1 MARIPQ
7 ETINRINDTADIVDV
22 VSKYVDLK
30 KRGRNFF
37 GLCPFHNEK
46 TPSFSVA
53 PDKGIY
59 HCFGCG
65 NGGNAVN
72 FIMEYEK
79 ISFVDAIQELGGQLG
94 IDVEF
99 SGDNKSKEFFHALY
113 EIHNLAANLYHKTLF
128 SDKGKKAKQY
138 LLDRGIDEKLIK
150 LFKIGFAPKNSKF
163 LLESIKAKQYKKDV
177 IEKSGLFGFSN
188 SEIYDRFRS
197 RIMFPIFNISNKV
210 IAFGGRVFGV
220 DDPAKYMNSPETPL
234 YHKSEIFYGLN
245 LSRDIIHKE
254 NYAILV
260 EGYTDVIQLFQAG
273 IKNVIAVSGTAF
285 TEQHVNQIRRLTSKV
300 FLAYD
305 GDSAGTNATL
315 RAGYALLKGGV
326 EPKIIEIPD
335 NLDPDEWVKK
345 EGPTVFKSNG
355 IDKAI
360 GVLNFQLKSS
370 NFSQVSSVEK
380 SNIIKDILSVVNKIQ
395 DPIIQ
400 QNLVKGLA
408 QAAGV
413 EENQIIHMLSKQAT
427 RYRSRQTK
435 DENDKPSKL
444 FSTVNGKAELG
455 IIQVLSGNN
464 DEAKILLKEKLDVNK
479 IETLQI
485 KKLVEILLKS
495 NKVNPAEII
504 SHFEDQDER
513 EIISEVLMLDDQ
525 TSEHLEMAK
534 DCLITLSKILVKKK
548 IKQLRLQIREMETAG
563 KDTSELML
571 KVVEIQKK
579 LND

>member
-79 ISFVDAIQELGGQLG
+79 ISFVDAIQELGGKLG

-99 SGDNKSKEFFHALY
+99 SGSNESKDFFHQLH
-113 EIHNLAANLYHKTLF
+113 EIHDLATDLYHKTLF
-128 SDKGKKAKQY
+128 SDKGNKAKQY

-177 IEKSGLFGFSN
+177 IKKSGLFGFSN
-188 SEIYDRFRS
+188 SKIYDRFRS
-197 RIMFPIFNISNKV
+197 RIMFPIYNTSNKV

-234 YHKSEIFYGLN
+234 YHKSEVFYGLN
-245 LSRDIIHKE
+245 LSRDMIRKE
-254 NYAILV
+254 NCAILV

-273 IKNVIAVSGTAF
+273 IKNIIAVSGTAF
-285 TEQHVNQIRRLTSKV
+285 TDQHVSQIRRLTSKV

-315 RAGYALLKGGV
+315 KAGYLLLKGGV

-335 NLDPDEWVKK
+335 NLDPDDWVKN
-345 EGPTVFKSNG
+345 EGPSVFKSKG

-360 GVLNFQLKSS
+360 GVLNFHFKSS
-370 NFSQVSSVEK
+370 KFSELSGVNKDKVI
-380 SNIIKDILSVVNKIQ
+380 NDILSKVSEISS
-395 DPIIQ
+395 PIIKQ
-400 QNLVKGLA
+400 DFISKIA
-408 QAAGV
+408 QATNL

-427 RYRSRQTK
+427 RYKSKQAK
-435 DENDKPSKL
+435 DEKDKPSKL

-464 DEAKILLKEKLDVNK
+464 DEARKLLKEKLDVDK
-479 IETLQI
+479 IENLQI

-504 SHFEDQDER
+504 SHFEEQDER

-525 TSEHLEMAK
+525 ISEHLEMAK
-534 DCLITLSKILVKKK
+534 DCLTTLSKISVKEK

-571 KVVEIQKK
+571 KVVEMQKD

>member
-260 EGYTDVIQLFQAG
+260 EGYTDVIQLFQAD

-435 DENDKPSKL
+435 DENDNPSKL

-534 DCLITLSKILVKKK
+534 DCLTTLSKISLKEK
-548 IKQLRLQIREMETAG
+548 IRQLRLQIREMETAG
-563 KDTSELML
+563 KNTNKLMI
-571 KVVEIQKK
+571 KVVEMQKD

>member
-128 SDKGKKAKQY
+128 SDKGEKAKQY
-138 LLDRGIDEKLIK
+138 LLDRGIDENLIK

-197 RIMFPIFNISNKV
+197 RIMFPIFNTSNKV

-220 DDPAKYMNSPETPL
+220 NDPAKYMNSPETPL

-427 RYRSRQTK
+427 RYRSRQTI
-435 DENDKPSKL
+435 DENDKSSRL

-495 NKVNPAEII
+495 KKINPAEII

-534 DCLITLSKILVKKK
+534 DCLTTLSKISVKEK

-563 KDTSELML
+563 ENTNELMI
-571 KVVEIQKK
+571 KVVEMQKD

>member
-128 SDKGKKAKQY
+128 SDKGEKAKQY
-138 LLDRGIDEKLIK
+138 LLDRGIDENLIK

-197 RIMFPIFNISNKV
+197 RIMFPIFNTSNKV

-220 DDPAKYMNSPETPL
+220 NDPAKYMNSPETPL

-427 RYRSRQTK
+427 RYRSRQTIDEK
-435 DENDKPSKL
+435 DKLSRL
-444 FSTVNGKAELG
+444 FSTINGKAELG

-495 NKVNPAEII
+495 KKINPAEII

-534 DCLITLSKILVKKK
+534 DCLTTLSKISVKEK

-563 KDTSELML
+563 ENTNELMI
-571 KVVEIQKK
+571 KVVEMQKD

>member
-79 ISFVDAIQELGGQLG
+79 IGFVDAIQELGGQLG

-197 RIMFPIFNISNKV
+197 RIMFPIFNTSNKV

-234 YHKSEIFYGLN
+234 YHKSEVFYGLN
-245 LSRDIIHKE
+245 LSRDMIRKE

-273 IKNVIAVSGTAF
+273 INNVIAVSGTAF
-285 TEQHVNQIRRLTSKV
+285 TDQHVNQIRRLTSKV

-435 DENDKPSKL
+435 DENYNPSKL

-534 DCLITLSKILVKKK
+534 DCLTTLSKILLKEK
-548 IKQLRLQIREMETAG
+548 IRQLRLEIREMETAG
-563 KDTSELML
+563 KNTNELMI
-571 KVVEIQKK
+571 KVVEMQKD

>member
-7 ETINRINDTADIVDV
+7 EIINRINDTADIVDV

-138 LLDRGIDEKLIK
+138 LLDRGIDENLIK

-197 RIMFPIFNISNKV
+197 RIMFPIFNTSNKV

-335 NLDPDEWVKK
+335 NLDPDGWVKK

-380 SNIIKDILSVVNKIQ
+380 SNIIKDVLSVVNKIQ

-427 RYRSRQTK
+427 RYRSRQTIDEK
-435 DENDKPSKL
+435 DKLSRL
-444 FSTVNGKAELG
+444 FSTINGKAELG
-455 IIQVLSGNN
+455 
-464 DEAKILLKEKLDVNK
+464 
-479 IETLQI
+479 
-485 KKLVEILLKS
+485 
-495 NKVNPAEII
+495 
-504 SHFEDQDER
+504 
-513 EIISEVLMLDDQ
+513 
-525 TSEHLEMAK
+525 
-534 DCLITLSKILVKKK
+534 
-548 IKQLRLQIREMETAG
+548 
-563 KDTSELML
+563 
-571 KVVEIQKK
+571 
-579 LND
+579 

>member
-435 DENDKPSKL
+435 DENDNPSKL

-534 DCLITLSKILVKKK
+534 DCLTTLSKISLKEK
-548 IKQLRLQIREMETAG
+548 IRQLRLEIREMETAG
-563 KDTSELML
+563 KNTNKLMI
-571 KVVEIQKK
+571 KVVEMQKD

>member
-99 SGDNKSKEFFHALY
+99 SGDNKSKEFFNELH
-113 EIHNLAANLYHKTLF
+113 EIHNLAADLYHKTLF
-128 SDKGKKAKQY
+128 SHKGEKAKQY
-138 LLDRGIDEKLIK
+138 LLDRGIDENLIK

-197 RIMFPIFNISNKV
+197 RIMFPIFNTSNKV

-245 LSRDIIHKE
+245 LSRDIIRKE

-427 RYRSRQTK
+427 RYRSRQTI
-435 DENDKPSKL
+435 DENDKPSRL

-534 DCLITLSKILVKKK
+534 DCLTTLSKILVKEK

-571 KVVEIQKK
+571 KVVEMQKD

>member
-128 SDKGKKAKQY
+128 SDKGEKAKQY
-138 LLDRGIDEKLIK
+138 LLDRGIDENLIK

-163 LLESIKAKQYKKDV
+163 LLESIKTKQYKKDV

-197 RIMFPIFNISNKV
+197 RIMFPIFNTSNKV

-220 DDPAKYMNSPETPL
+220 NDPAKYMNSPETPL

-254 NYAILV
+254 NSAILV

-427 RYRSRQTK
+427 RYRSRQTI
-435 DENDKPSKL
+435 DENDKSSRL

-495 NKVNPAEII
+495 KKINPAEII

-534 DCLITLSKILVKKK
+534 DCLTTLSKISVKEK

-563 KDTSELML
+563 ENTNELMI
-571 KVVEIQKK
+571 KVVEMQKD

>member
-113 EIHNLAANLYHKTLF
+113 DIHNLAANLYHKTLF

-138 LLDRGIDEKLIK
+138 LLDRGIDENLIK
-150 LFKIGFAPKNSKF
+150 LFKIGFAANNSKF

-177 IEKSGLFGFSN
+177 IEKSGLFGSSN
-188 SEIYDRFRS
+188 SGIYDRFRS
-197 RIMFPIFNISNKV
+197 RIMFPIFNTSNKV

-245 LSRDIIHKE
+245 LSRDIIRKE

-285 TEQHVNQIRRLTSKV
+285 TEQHVIQIRRLTSKV

-427 RYRSRQTK
+427 RYRSRQTI
-435 DENDKPSKL
+435 DENDKPSRL

-485 KKLVEILLKS
+485 KKLVEILLESK
-495 NKVNPAEII
+495 KINPAEIM

-534 DCLITLSKILVKKK
+534 DCLTTLSKISVKEK

-563 KDTSELML
+563 ENTNELMI
-571 KVVEIQKK
+571 KVVEMQKD

>member
-79 ISFVDAIQELGGQLG
+79 ISFVDAIQELGGQFG
-94 IDVEF
+94 IEVEF
-99 SGDNKSKEFFHALY
+99 SGDNKSNEFFHELY
-113 EIHNLAANLYHKTLF
+113 EIHNLAADLYHKTLF
-128 SDKGKKAKQY
+128 SDKGEKAKKY

-150 LFKIGFAPKNSKF
+150 LFKIGFAPKNSTF
-163 LLESIKAKQYKKDV
+163 LLESIKTKQYKKDV
-177 IEKSGLFGFSN
+177 IKKSGLFGFADSK
-188 SEIYDRFRS
+188 IYDRFRS
-197 RIMFPIFNISNKV
+197 RIMFPISNTSNKV

-234 YHKSEIFYGLN
+234 YHKSEVFYGLN
-245 LSRDIIHKE
+245 LSRDMIRKE

-285 TEQHVNQIRRLTSKV
+285 TDQHVNQIRRLTSKA

-305 GDSAGTNATL
+305 GDSAGANATL
-315 RAGYALLKGGV
+315 RAGYSLLKGGV

-335 NLDPDEWVKK
+335 NLDPDDWVKN
-345 EGPTVFKSNG
+345 EGSSVFKSKG

-360 GVLNFQLKSS
+360 GVLNFHFKSS
-370 NFSQVSSVEK
+370 KFSELSGVNRDK
-380 SNIIKDILSVVNKIQ
+380 IINDILSKVSEISS
-395 DPIIQ
+395 PIIKQ
-400 QNLVKGLA
+400 DFISKIA
-408 QAAGV
+408 QATNL

-427 RYRSRQTK
+427 RHKSRQAK
-435 DENDKPSKL
+435 DEKDKPSKL

-464 DEAKILLKEKLDVNK
+464 DEARILLKEKLDVDK
-479 IETLQI
+479 IENLQI
-485 KKLVEILLKS
+485 RKLVEILLKS

-504 SHFEDQDER
+504 SHFEEQGER

-534 DCLITLSKILVKKK
+534 DCLTTLSKILVKEK

>member
-138 LLDRGIDEKLIK
+138 LLDRGIDENLIK

-197 RIMFPIFNISNKV
+197 RIMFPIFNTSNKV

-220 DDPAKYMNSPETPL
+220 NDPAKYMNSPETPL
-234 YHKSEIFYGLN
+234 YHKSKIFYGLN

-326 EPKIIEIPD
+326 EPKIIEIPN

-427 RYRSRQTK
+427 RYRSRQTI
-435 DENDKPSKL
+435 DENDKPSRL

-485 KKLVEILLKS
+485 KKLVEILLESK
-495 NKVNPAEII
+495 KINPAEIM

-534 DCLITLSKILVKKK
+534 DCLTTLSKISVKEK

-563 KDTSELML
+563 EDTNELMI
-571 KVVEIQKK
+571 KVVEMQKD

>member
-7 ETINRINDTADIVDV
+7 EIINRINDTADIVDV

-138 LLDRGIDEKLIK
+138 LLDRGIDENLIK

-197 RIMFPIFNISNKV
+197 RIMFPIFNTSNKV

-220 DDPAKYMNSPETPL
+220 NDPAKYMNSPETPL
-234 YHKSEIFYGLN
+234 YHKSEIFYGIN

-254 NYAILV
+254 NCAILV

-370 NFSQVSSVEK
+370 NFSQASSVEK

-427 RYRSRQTK
+427 RYRPRQSI
-435 DENDKPSKL
+435 DENDKPSRL

-495 NKVNPAEII
+495 KKINPAEII

-534 DCLITLSKILVKKK
+534 DCLTTLSKISVKEK

-563 KDTSELML
+563 ENTNELMI
-571 KVVEIQKK
+571 KVVEMQKD

>member
-7 ETINRINDTADIVDV
+7 DIINRINDTADIVDV

-138 LLDRGIDEKLIK
+138 LLDRGIDENLIK

-197 RIMFPIFNISNKV
+197 RIMFPIFNTSNKV

-260 EGYTDVIQLFQAG
+260 EGHTDVIQLFQAG

-427 RYRSRQTK
+427 RYRSRQTI
-435 DENDKPSKL
+435 DENDKSSRL

-495 NKVNPAEII
+495 KKINPAEII

-534 DCLITLSKILVKKK
+534 DCLTTLSKISVKEK

-563 KDTSELML
+563 ENTNELMI
-571 KVVEIQKK
+571 KVVEMQKD

>member
-138 LLDRGIDEKLIK
+138 LLDRGINEKLIK
-150 LFKIGFAPKNSKF
+150 LFKIGFAPKKSTF
-163 LLESIKAKQYKKDV
+163 LFESIKLKQYKKDV

-197 RIMFPIFNISNKV
+197 RIMFPIFNTSNKV

-220 DDPAKYMNSPETPL
+220 NDPAKYMNSPETPL
-234 YHKSEIFYGLN
+234 YHKSEIFYGIN

-285 TEQHVNQIRRLTSKV
+285 TDQHVNQIRRLTSKV

-435 DENDKPSKL
+435 DENYNPSKL

-495 NKVNPAEII
+495 KKINPAEII

-534 DCLITLSKILVKKK
+534 DCLKTLSKISVKEK
-548 IKQLRLQIREMETAG
+548 IRQLRLQIREMETAG

-571 KVVEIQKK
+571 RVVEMQKD

>member
-79 ISFVDAIQELGGQLG
+79 ISFVDAIQELGGKLG

-138 LLDRGIDEKLIK
+138 LLDRGIDENLIK

-197 RIMFPIFNISNKV
+197 RIMFPIINTSNKV

-220 DDPAKYMNSPETPL
+220 DDPAKYMNSSETPL

-285 TEQHVNQIRRLTSKV
+285 TEQHVTQIRRLTSKV

-326 EPKIIEIPD
+326 EPKIIEIPN

-370 NFSQVSSVEK
+370 NFSQVSSTEK

-413 EENQIIHMLSKQAT
+413 EENQIIHMFSKQAT
-427 RYRSRQTK
+427 RYKSRQTK

-464 DEAKILLKEKLDVNK
+464 DEAIILLKAKLDVNK
-479 IETLQI
+479 IENLQI

-513 EIISEVLMLDDQ
+513 KIISEVLMLDDQ

-534 DCLITLSKILVKKK
+534 DCLTTLSKISIKEK
-548 IKQLRLQIREMETAG
+548 IRQLRLEIREMETAG
-563 KDTSELML
+563 KNTNELMI
-571 KVVEIQKK
+571 KVVEMQKD

>member
-138 LLDRGIDEKLIK
+138 LLDRGIDEKFIK

-197 RIMFPIFNISNKV
+197 RIMFPIYNTSNKV

-427 RYRSRQTK
+427 RYRSRQTI
-435 DENDKPSKL
+435 DENDKSSRL

-464 DEAKILLKEKLDVNK
+464 DEAKILLKEKLNVNK

-534 DCLITLSKILVKKK
+534 DCLTTLSKISVKEK

-563 KDTSELML
+563 ENTNELMI
-571 KVVEIQKK
+571 KVVEMQKD

>member
-138 LLDRGIDEKLIK
+138 LLDRGIDENLIK

-197 RIMFPIFNISNKV
+197 RIMFPIFNTSNKV

-245 LSRDIIHKE
+245 LSRDIIRKE

-427 RYRSRQTK
+427 RYRSRQTI
-435 DENDKPSKL
+435 DENDKPSRL

-534 DCLITLSKILVKKK
+534 DCLTTLSKISVKEK
-548 IKQLRLQIREMETAG
+548 IKQLRLEIREMEAAG
-563 KDTSELML
+563 KNTNELMI
-571 KVVEIQKK
+571 KVVEMQKD

>member
-7 ETINRINDTADIVDV
+7 EIINRINDTADIVDV

-65 NGGNAVN
+65 NGGNTVN

-113 EIHNLAANLYHKTLF
+113 EIHNLAADLYHKTLF
-128 SDKGKKAKQY
+128 SHKGEKAKQY
-138 LLDRGIDEKLIK
+138 LLDRGIDENLIK

-197 RIMFPIFNISNKV
+197 RIMFPIYNTSNKV

-220 DDPAKYMNSPETPL
+220 DNPAKYMNSPETPL

-245 LSRDIIHKE
+245 LSRDIIRKE

-285 TEQHVNQIRRLTSKV
+285 TEKHVNQIRRLTSKV

-315 RAGYALLKGGV
+315 RTGYALLKGGV

-427 RYRSRQTK
+427 RHKSRQTK
-435 DENDKPSKL
+435 DEKENPSKL

-495 NKVNPAEII
+495 KKINPAEII

-534 DCLITLSKILVKKK
+534 DCLTTLSKISVKEK

-563 KDTSELML
+563 ENTNELMI
-571 KVVEIQKK
+571 KVVEMQKD

>member
-138 LLDRGIDEKLIK
+138 LLDRGIDENLIK

-197 RIMFPIFNISNKV
+197 RIMFPIFNTSNKV

-427 RYRSRQTK
+427 RYRSRQTI
-435 DENDKPSKL
+435 DENDKPSRL

-534 DCLITLSKILVKKK
+534 DCLTTLSKISVKEK

-571 KVVEIQKK
+571 KVVEMQKD